1 MSYIKGERL
10 YVELNPSQVRRR
22 LKGHGFG
29 VRRVESAG
37 THRSVIIHTATGEHL
52 RALEAL
58 FRGVMPPPGA
68 SMPPAASGEESFP
81 SDADREHRLPPSAT
95 DD

>member
-37 THRSVIIHTATGEHL
+37 THRAVIIHTATGEHL

-58 FRGVMPPPGA
+58 FRDVMPLPRGPAEDSSPP
-68 SMPPAASGEESFP
+68 
-81 SDADREHRLPPSAT
+81 DADREHRLPSPPPS

>member
-37 THRSVIIHTATGEHL
+37 THRAVIIHTATGEHL

-58 FRGVMPPPGA
+58 FRDVMPPPGA
-68 SMPPAASGEESFP
+68 SMPPASGEESLP
-81 SDADREHRLPPSAT
+81 SDADREHRLPPSTA